1 MSARSRSFGLAV
13 LIGAA
18 VGTPGAS
25 YLLALHNLISG
36 KTPTPVAVI
45 AVVVFV
51 IINWVLVLVPF
62 AFLMARPQG
71 TEDALKR
78 FEHWLTS
85 HGQQIAAGVCLL
97 AGAWMVITGLVRVL
111 S

>member
-1 MSARSRSFGLAV
+1 MHEPRYGLAV

-25 YLLALHNLISG
+25 YLLALHHLISS
-36 KTPTPVAVI
+36 KTPTAVAVI
-45 AVVVFV
+45 AVIVFV
-51 IINWVLVLVPF
+51 IINWALVLVPF

-71 TEDALKR
+71 TEEALKR

-85 HGQQIAAGVCLL
+85 HEQQVAAGVCLL
-97 AGAWMVITGLVRVL
+97 AGAYMVITGLVRVL

>member
-1 MSARSRSFGLAV
+1 M
-13 LIGAA
+13 I
-18 VGTPGAS
+18 
-25 YLLALHNLISG
+25 
-36 KTPTPVAVI
+36 AVI
-45 AVVVFV
+45 VFV
-51 IINWVLVLVPF
+51 IINWALVLVPF

-78 FEHWLTS
+78 FEHWLAS
-85 HGQQIAAGVCLL
+85 HEQQVAAGVCLL

>member
-1 MSARSRSFGLAV
+1 M
-13 LIGAA
+13 

-25 YLLALHNLISG
+25 YLLALHHLISS
-36 KTPTPVAVI
+36 KTSTPVAVI
-45 AVVVFV
+45 AVIVFV
-51 IINWVLVLVPF
+51 IINWALVLVPF
-62 AFLMARPQG
+62 AFLMVRPQG

-85 HGQQIAAGVCLL
+85 HEQQVTAGVCLL
-97 AGAWMVITGLVRVL
+97 GGGWMVITGLLRVL